1 MKKFKFTISNFNK
14 YLIFCIS
21 ILFIYLF
28 YLSIPTIYNKDLLQ
42 KELSK
47 KILSN
52 YNLNISLSSDIDYLI
67 LPSPHFLIKNA
78 KIYNNSS
85 TIPEELGQ
93 IKNLKVF
100 ISKKS
105 LMKQKHMRITKLL
118 IKDANFSIRKDKL
131 SFYNNYIN
139 KKLSE
144 NRIEIKNSNFFFKDE
159 SDETISILFVPSLYL
174 FFDNEKN
181 INKLS
186 GNGEIFQVPISFKWK
201 KEFNEYNPKN
211 FLLDIEPLSLNF
223 ENKSKDFENQGGKGE
238 NIINLGNVKLITS
251 YLFKENS
258 ILLESENSKVFNSFI
273 KYDGKIN
280 IKPFFIDLNIDLEKI
295 NLNKIF
301 TKNPIIKEILFSKII
316 FDENLSAKINIKSN
330 NIKNKLF
337 EKINF
342 NLNVDG
348 GSINLNE
355 SILFNE
361 KIGKLNL
368 KNSSFL
374 FENDELIFNG
384 YFNFK
389 IINQNEFYRTFV
401 VPKRNRKL
409 LENIDFNIQYN
420 LLKNQLK
427 IIDIII
433 NDKTTNNIDNIEEI
447 LKTYNTQEILQI
459 TNWID
464 LKNFVNKIFDNYFG

>member
-1 MKKFKFTISNFNK
+1 MKNFKFTISNFNK
-14 YLIFCIS
+14 YLIVSIS

-47 KILSN
+47 KIISN
-52 YNLNISLSSDIDYLI
+52 YNLNISLSSDINYLI

-78 KIYNNSS
+78 KIFNNSS

-93 IKNLKVF
+93 IKKLKVF

-105 LMKQKHMRITKLL
+105 LMKQKHMRITKIL
-118 IKDANFSIRKDKL
+118 IKDANFSISNDNL
-131 SFYNNYIN
+131 NFYYNYIN
-139 KKLSE
+139 NRLSE
-144 NRIEIKNSNFFFKDE
+144 NRIEIKNSNFFFKNNT
-159 SDETISILFVPSLYL
+159 DETVSILFVPNSNL
-174 FFDNEKN
+174 FFDKEKK
-181 INKLS
+181 INKMS

-201 KEFNEYNPKN
+201 KEFNENKTKN
-211 FLLDIEPLSLNF
+211 FIFNIEPLSLHF
-223 ENKSKDFENQGGKGE
+223 ENKSIVSEKNGDKGE
-238 NIINLGNVKLITS
+238 NIINLGNAKLITNYS
-251 YLFKENS
+251 FKENS
-258 ILLESENSKVFNSFI
+258 ILLDSINSKVFNNFI

-280 IKPFFIDLNIDLEKI
+280 IKPFFINLNINIEKI
-295 NLNKIF
+295 NLHKIIVK
-301 TKNPIIKEILFSKII
+301 TPIIKEILFSKII
-316 FDENLSAKINIKSN
+316 FDENLSAKIKLDSK

-337 EKINF
+337 DSMKL
-342 NLNVDG
+342 NLHIDG

-355 SILFNE
+355 SILLNE

-389 IINQNEFYRTFV
+389 IKNQNEFYRTFV

-409 LENIDFNIQYN
+409 LENIDFSIEYN

-427 IIDIII
+427 IIDITL
-433 NDKTTNNIDNIEEI
+433 NNKTTDNIDNIEEI
-447 LKTYNTQEILQI
+447 LQTYNTQDRMQI